1 MRKIWVIVITV
12 IITAGLFG
20 YGTYYYL
27 DPKYKSEINNLKL
40 QVDDLES
47 KIKSTQSTTTQAVNE
62 IDHTAGWA
70 TYSDSD
76 YSTDFKYPKDWTS
89 LLKPEKVV
97 SDPEGPYFEINSNF
111 INIPDAT
118 DAHPIRSITLSNF
131 SAYGSDYKTQTDSL
145 KAIYTNKSAAGA
157 KNILLPP
164 VNAAMSAYTTPVY
177 IESSD
182 GSYRG
187 VYYFATIGQDM
198 GTALDLVAV
207 LTDGTNIFTLHVSR
221 GSDKSS
227 DYLPMTESKFE
238 LYKTYVKTIT
248 LESSETLVQEYNNT
262 YQYLIKS
269 LQS

>member
-1 MRKIWVIVITV
+1 MKKVWLIVITV
-12 IITAGLFG
+12 IITAGIFG

-27 DPKYKSEINNLKL
+27 DPKYKSEINDLKL
-40 QVDDLES
+40 QIDDLQS
-47 KIKSTQSTTTQAVNE
+47 KANSTQGATIQTTSE

-76 YSTDFKYPKDWTS
+76 YSADFKYPKDWTS
-89 LLKPEKVV
+89 LMKPEKVV

-118 DAHPIRSITLSNF
+118 YAHPIRSITLSNF
-131 SAYGSDYKTQTDSL
+131 SAYNSDYKTQTDSL
-145 KAIYTNKSAAGA
+145 KAIYANKSASGA

-187 VYYFATIGQDM
+187 IYYFATIGQDM
-198 GTALDLVAV
+198 GTALDLIAV
-207 LTDGTNIFTLHVSR
+207 LTDNTNIFTLHISR

-227 DYLPMTESKFE
+227 DYMPVTESKFE
-238 LYKTYVKTIT
+238 LYKNYVRSLT
-248 LESSETLVQEYNNT
+248 LDSTETLVQEYNST